1 MSKFI
6 QAVSDYY
13 ELTKAGYYLGVA
25 VILLLIFVTAAI
37 IAKRQNVG
45 KMTVKGIAFAGA
57 ALALAV
63 ITSFVKYE
71 LPMGGSVTLFSM
83 FFVCL
88 VGYTYGVSAGLTA
101 AFAYGMFQFLQTGA
115 TYFLTPFQTCCDYF
129 FAFTALGI
137 AGFWYKKKN
146 GLVIGYVV
154 AALVRGLFHTL
165 GGYIYWMDYMPDTF
179 PKSLVVVYPI
189 VYNYSY
195 ILIEMIITLI
205 LINIPPVKK
214 AINRLVS
221 WVSDDN
227 TTSGDV
233 SAQA

>member
-1 MSKFI
+1 MSKFTSFI
-6 QAVSDYY
+6 EDHY
-13 ELTKAGYYLGVA
+13 ELTNAGYILAVV
-25 VILLLIFVTAAI
+25 VILLVIFAAAFF

-179 PKSLVVVYPI
+179 PKSLAVVYPI